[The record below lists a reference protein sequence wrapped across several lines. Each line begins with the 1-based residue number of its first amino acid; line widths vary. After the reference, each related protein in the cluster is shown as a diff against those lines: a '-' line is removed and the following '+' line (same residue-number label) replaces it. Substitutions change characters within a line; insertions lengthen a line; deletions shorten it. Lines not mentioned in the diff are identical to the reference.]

1 MIGFN
6 GGLIGKER
14 NPAFTESLP
23 GVWTLQQQVIAQSV
37 GNWPNNYDA
46 DARVYIAA
54 VETADG
60 QQLELGVRD
69 AINDFVVGCKD
80 DNIWSAIK
88 ASCILAGARTLSGAL
103 VPLVGTAP
111 TNFNFVS
118 GDYNRETGL
127 IGNGS
132 TKYLNANRASNTDPQ
147 NNHHLSVYVS
157 TAATTGVGANT
168 RAYIGVGGND
178 SGATHIVSTFTGS
191 PTGIVV
197 RNRTST
203 GTFKGAH
210 TDTGFL
216 GMSRNAS
223 ASYLARTVGS
233 NATINLTSETSQVI
247 NNHVFATNWSAT
259 SLISNPRIAFYSIG
273 ENLDLALLDSRVTTL
288 ISDIAAAIP

>member
-1 MIGFN
+1 
-6 GGLIGKER
+6 
-14 NPAFTESLP
+14 
-23 GVWTLQQQVIAQSV
+23 
-37 GNWPNNYDA
+37 
-46 DARVYIAA
+46 
-54 VETADG
+54 
-60 QQLELGVRD
+60 
-69 AINDFVVGCKD
+69 
-80 DNIWSAIK
+80 
-88 ASCILAGARTLSGAL
+88 

-127 IGNGS
+127 IGDGS

-168 RAYIGVGGND
+168 RAYIGVGGNN
-178 SGATHIVSTFTGS
+178 SGATQIVSTFTGS

-203 GTFKGAH
+203 ATFKGAH

-233 NATINLTSETSQVI
+233 NVTINLTSQTSQLI
-247 NNHVFATNWSAT
+247 NYHVFATNWST
-259 SLISNPRIAFYSIG
+259 SSLISNPRIAFYSIG
-273 ENLDLALLDSRVTTL
+273 EDLDLALLDSRVTTL